1 MTEND
6 ASMKMR
12 LKFALNCLAFSLLLA
27 PCGFAAAAS
36 PQSQA
41 VKKSAALVLDSRVT
55 ILESSDAPVPI
66 QKATEDLRNDFE
78 TVLGAKPKIVTRP
91 EDCGPITI
99 MIGEVGAVPDAMRPA
114 GLTAPES
121 FSISVVKASWS
132 DKTRV
137 VLLTGP
143 DLRGTI
149 YAIYQFSQQ
158 YLGIDPMY
166 YWTDYQPARRTSIEI
181 PASLSH
187 AFPAPLFK
195 YRGFF
200 INDEDLLTGWAPGE
214 AKDKSGISLA
224 VMDKIYETILRLKG
238 NMVVPGTWIFPN
250 DPQVKLVAQRGLIV
264 TQHHAIPLGV
274 NVARWPADVPYNYT
288 THPEILE
295 RAWKDAVNSYDP
307 HQEILWSVGLRGLSD
322 VSYASMDP
330 SVQGNDKALG
340 QLISA
345 AIVDQMKIV
354 RAVHPDAQFVTDFWQ
369 EGARLV
375 QQGYL
380 TIPPEVIPVWADT
393 GYGLLQDKGLVSAG
407 QGAYYHVA
415 MLNGRANQLSEM
427 VPVDR
432 IYAELGRYI
441 KAGATQYLLLNTSD
455 IRPVSMT
462 AETVM
467 DVAWGGLPPKD
478 GSEGYYQAW
487 ATKEFGAKSAG
498 AVAKVYEEYFKA
510 PAHVP
515 NSGDD
520 YGDQLYHSEA
530 RQMLMSYMISPP
542 YYAIPSQSPK
552 WTPSRVMGVGTG
564 APGFGP
570 QMGPDYLKRTIER
583 EIQQCGDAQPRWDAV
598 WKDALAAEPLVA
610 PARLPF
616 YRAEVLTMIAIN
628 RDSNRILFLVS
639 NAIQDAQ
646 NGNKAKAH
654 LEAAEAL
661 SAFAEIHRFEVGAEY
676 GKWKNWYRGDWLTG
690 IDQTRELV
698 ETFAKYLDDPMTFL
712 PPPVLANGWE
722 GYYHIMHYEGD
733 RTADTQ

>member
-1 MTEND
+1 
-6 ASMKMR
+6 
-12 LKFALNCLAFSLLLA
+12 
-27 PCGFAAAAS
+27 
-36 PQSQA
+36 
-41 VKKSAALVLDSRVT
+41 
-55 ILESSDAPVPI
+55 
-66 QKATEDLRNDFE
+66 
-78 TVLGAKPKIVTRP
+78 
-91 EDCGPITI
+91 
-99 MIGEVGAVPDAMRPA
+99 MRPA

-224 VMDKIYETILRLKG
+224 VMEIYETILRLKG

-295 RAWKDAVNSYDP
+295 SSLERCREFLRTP

-393 GYGLLQDKGLVSAG
+393 GYGLLQDKG
-407 QGAYYHVA
+407 
-415 MLNGRANQLSEM
+415 RA
-427 VPVDR
+427 P
-432 IYAELGRYI
+432 LG
-441 KAGATQYLLLNTSD
+441 AGAL
-455 IRPVSMT
+455 R
-462 AETVM
+462 
-467 DVAWGGLPPKD
+467 
-478 GSEGYYQAW
+478 
-487 ATKEFGAKSAG
+487 
-498 AVAKVYEEYFKA
+498 
-510 PAHVP
+510 
-515 NSGDD
+515 
-520 YGDQLYHSEA
+520 
-530 RQMLMSYMISPP
+530 R
-542 YYAIPSQSPK
+542 
-552 WTPSRVMGVGTG
+552 
-564 APGFGP
+564 
-570 QMGPDYLKRTIER
+570 
-583 EIQQCGDAQPRWDAV
+583 GDAQRQSQSTFGDGARGSDLCGTGPLHQGRSDAIS
-598 WKDALAAEPLVA
+598 
-610 PARLPF
+610 PAQYQRYSSGEHDGGNGDGCGLG
-616 YRAEVLTMIAIN
+616 RTSARGWE
-628 RDSNRILFLVS
+628 RRILPGVGHGGIWS
-639 NAIQDAQ
+639 
-646 NGNKAKAH
+646 
-654 LEAAEAL
+654 
-661 SAFAEIHRFEVGAEY
+661 EIGWRRCLRVHHKDFSVRA
-676 GKWKNWYRGDWLTG
+676 RPPIRAMITG
-690 IDQTRELV
+690 ISCIT
-698 ETFAKYLDDPMTFL
+698 AKR
-712 PPPVLANGWE
+712 G
-722 GYYHIMHYEGD
+722 
-733 RTADTQ
+733 RCS